1 MVTTTTYESQ
11 EHQLIVSIEDNSML
25 KELQR
30 AIKMMRGVTK
40 VSIPRKRRMS
50 DYERSVREVELGQV
64 NSYASVDDFFSKKG
78 L

>member
-1 MVTTTTYESQ
+1 MASTATYEPQ
-11 EHQLIVSIEDNSML
+11 EHQLIVSIEDNSMM

-40 VSIPRKRRMS
+40 VTIPRKRRMS
-50 DYERSVREVELGQV
+50 DYERSLREVELGMV
-64 NSYASVDDFFSKKG
+64 NSYDSVDDFFEKKG

>member
-1 MVTTTTYESQ
+1 MVSTATYEPQ
-11 EHQLIVSIEDNSML
+11 EHQLIVSIEDNSMM

-40 VSIPRKRRMS
+40 VTIPRKRRMS
-50 DYERSVREVELGQV
+50 DYERSLREVELGMV
-64 NSYASVDDFFSKKG
+64 NSYDSVDDFFEKKG